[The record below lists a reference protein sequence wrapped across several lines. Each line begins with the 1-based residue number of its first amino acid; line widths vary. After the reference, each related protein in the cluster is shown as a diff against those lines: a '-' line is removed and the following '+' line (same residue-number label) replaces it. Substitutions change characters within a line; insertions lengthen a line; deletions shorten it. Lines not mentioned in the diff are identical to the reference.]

1 MDTSSTPVAASAAA
15 AAANAAA
22 LMDEFKAGVTACLRS
37 WSALK
42 TAVERG
48 WGGHDSIQTAD
59 DLRASILQHMDGSG
73 RFPPSRDMMD
83 VQDLEDALA
92 IFMEEEFSI
101 VLEDGS
107 EKQVAHVIW
116 QMYHDC
122 FQNGD
127 VRLARQVVQE
137 AQAAAAAAEKLPIPM
152 AQIQSNDSDDD
163 DDDDDD
169 AMEMAQDDGAKM
181 AAATTETQGARTLGV
196 NPAAI
201 AAASANT
208 VYVASEYAAQSIFG
222 SNKPKTNNK
231 SEPPARQLGETKPHE
246 PSMEV
251 DDDGF
256 APVVKRKGKK

>member
-122 FQNGD
+122 FQKGD
-127 VRLARQVVQE
+127 VRLSRQVVQE
-137 AQAAAAAAEKLPIPM
+137 AQAAAAAAEQLPIPM
-152 AQIQSNDSDDD
+152 AQIQSNESD

-169 AMEMAQDDGAKM
+169 AMEMAQDDGGAKM
-181 AAATTETQGARTLGV
+181 AAAMTESQGARTLEV
-196 NPAAI
+196 NPAAK

-222 SNKPKTNNK
+222 SNKPRTNFK
-231 SEPPARQLGETKPHE
+231 SEPPARQLGETKPDE